1 MAFKTSTVL
10 DGNLESAL
18 DGIPGVA
25 PGSSDET
32 ELPSVAGLLA
42 ASIFPPGGELTLQR
56 ERVDL
61 IESDNYQ
68 VALVNFGKTAERVA
82 ANAHTV
88 VAMEHVVVLPL
99 TWGENCSSTSFDSI
113 LTNRVLRIC
122 SELIKFWRQSGARP
136 CSCFERVTAPTN
148 T

>member
-42 ASIFPPGGELTLQR
+42 ASILPPSGELTLQR

-61 IESDNYQ
+61 IESDNHQ
-68 VALVNFGKTAERVA
+68 VALVNFGKTAERVG
-82 ANAHTV
+82 ANAYTV
-88 VAMEHVVVLPL
+88 VAMEHVVVLPHRL
-99 TWGENCSSTSFDSI
+99 THDCR
-113 LTNRVLRIC
+113 LLRDV
-122 SELIKFWRQSGARP
+122 
-136 CSCFERVTAPTN
+136 ERYE
-148 T
+148 